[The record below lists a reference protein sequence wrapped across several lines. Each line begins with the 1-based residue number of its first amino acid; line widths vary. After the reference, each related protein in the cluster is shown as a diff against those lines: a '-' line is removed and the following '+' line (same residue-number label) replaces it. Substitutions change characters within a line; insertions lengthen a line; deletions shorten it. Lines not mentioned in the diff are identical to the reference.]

1 MFFDGILLTLVFI
14 YLSVFYS
21 IALDYLSDPIDSCSL
36 FLTIS
41 STASVRHMCI
51 IFALSL
57 GFPILFGF

>member
-41 STASVRHMCI
+41 STA
-51 IFALSL
+51 
-57 GFPILFGF
+57 